1 MTCHISLVPTKCTT
15 LSQFWR
21 ELNVDSRRNL
31 RAVQR
36 NNSLFTITSSIP
48 KIKDLWRNS
57 RRDKKCEATTADSD
71 RYHLTHREPRED
83 FGDSGLIDFDN
94 LYKFSDSDYSLP
106 PLDHA
111 LQLTIF
117 PSWVHKLFYFCPW
130 LLLGFITVKYS
141 RT

>member
-1 MTCHISLVPTKCTT
+1 MCFVTYHSYVQNVRPFPSFEGSYMLTLDESSEQSKETIPSLR
-15 LSQFWR
+15 SH
-21 ELNVDSRRNL
+21 
-31 RAVQR
+31 
-36 NNSLFTITSSIP
+36 SLYQ

-83 FGDSGLIDFDN
+83 FGDSSLIDFDI

-117 PSWVHKLFYFCPW
+117 PS
-130 LLLGFITVKYS
+130 
-141 RT
+141 